1 MKHLDLYIQERLQIN
16 KNSKIRNTKTIDLLL
31 DAILNTFLLNQNLKE
46 DDIIDWHTG
55 MFTLYDINKDHSY
68 YNLFLKE
75 IDDFKTLLQ
84 FKTEQK
90 GYKEHIGVKEDN
102 TVCLTINF
110 NDNSQDINKANIINI
125 DISKNLKELLIN
137 KGEA

>member
-1 MKHLDLYIQERLQIN
+1 MKHLDLYIQEKLQIN
-16 KNSKIRNTKTIDLLL
+16 KDSKIRNTKTIDLLL
-31 DAILNTFLLNQNLKE
+31 DAILNTFLLGQNIKKV
-46 DDIIDWHTG
+46 IFIDWHTG
-55 MFTLYDINKDHSY
+55 MFTTYDIHKDHSY
-68 YNLFLKE
+68 YDLFLKE
-75 IDDFKTLLQ
+75 IDDFKDLLQ

-110 NDNSQDINKANIINI
+110 NDNKDINKANIINI

-137 KGEA
+137 KGES